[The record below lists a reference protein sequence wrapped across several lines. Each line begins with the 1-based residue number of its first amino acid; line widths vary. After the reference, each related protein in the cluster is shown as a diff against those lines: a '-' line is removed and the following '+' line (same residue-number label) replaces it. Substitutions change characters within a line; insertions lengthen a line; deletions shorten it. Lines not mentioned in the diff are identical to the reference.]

1 MVVLARGAH
10 SIITEGKIHSG
21 WRDGAV
27 ASRTWCSYRGL
38 RFNLQNQMVATNPCN
53 SSSRWWIP
61 FLHHFVMPCSFL
73 WSCFLC
79 YFISMVWVF
88 CVHVCLCTIH
98 AHPQRPDCEI
108 LTPDITFQPLKMKQ
122 TLANIGLSQCCLTFK
137 SWQLLRSYPE
147 GEQDRWALPSWQ
159 FLHIGGHIE
168 SPRVQLCTPAVFS
181 IKLSH
186 ILVVANITCIY
197 LIFIERSGI
206 LSGTLCWLYNW
217 HLFVLAGLYQTTW

>member
-27 ASRTWCSYRGL
+27 AWRTCCSYRGL

-53 SSSRWWIP
+53 SSSRWWMP
-61 FLHHFVMPCSFL
+61 FLHHFVMPCSFP
-73 WSCFLC
+73 WSCFLR

-122 TLANIGLSQCCLTFK
+122 TLANIGLSQGCLTFNLDSCWEVTLRVSRIGELSPAGSSYTLEATQK
-137 SWQLLRSYPE
+137 AHVSNFAHQL
-147 GEQDRWALPSWQ
+147 
-159 FLHIGGHIE
+159 FLV
-168 SPRVQLCTPAVFS
+168 SSCPT
-181 IKLSH
+181 
-186 ILVVANITCIY
+186 Y
-197 LIFIERSGI
+197 
-206 LSGTLCWLYNW
+206 
-217 HLFVLAGLYQTTW
+217 